1 MSLKEKEK
9 VISEKRQKKMS
20 PRERSVLR
28 RYGIINKADN
38 KERARTINELYE
50 QRYRNKNH

>member
-1 MSLKEKEK
+1 MSLKEKERA
-9 VISEKRQKKMS
+9 IGEDRQNKMS
-20 PRERSVLR
+20 PRKRSVLR

-38 KERARTINELYE
+38 KGRARTINELYE